1 MSVILVTGGAGFI
14 GLHTCHL
21 LLENGYKVII
31 LDSFVN
37 SNKRFIQKL
46 SSINPNNFDNLEIIK
61 GDLRNESFLKSVF
74 SNAFKKGESIESV
87 IHFAGL
93 KSISESIKNPIEYW
107 DVNVNGSLSIFKVM

>member
-37 SNKRFIQKL
+37 SNKSFIQKL

-74 SNAFKKGESIESV
+74 SNAFKKGESR
-87 IHFAGL
+87 
-93 KSISESIKNPIEYW
+93 ISYTFCR
-107 DVNVNGSLSIFKVM
+107 FKINW